1 MINSVTITDLSTAVS
16 LSFKGCA
23 QNVWIS
29 TVDEEDENKIR
40 MMRGNLCKRNVKHFA
55 QYFYDWSDEDS
66 ELYIQKN
73 IEQKGPREQH
83 VNNIISF
90 LQPIVESD
98 KVYNLGIN
106 CFAGISRSTA
116 IGIIA
121 WVMQGKTPQEALDE
135 IIKVRYQA
143 WPNLRILRF
152 ASARLGKDL
161 VYPVKT
167 WKAQEAQSIF
177 IPKAAPLGILPLDI

>member
-16 LSFKGCA
+16 NSFKECA

-29 TVDEEDENKIR
+29 VIDEQDRNKIR
-40 MMRGNLCKRNVKHFA
+40 MIKKNFASRGIPHFA
-55 QYFYDWSDEDS
+55 QYFYDWSDEDDDP
-66 ELYIQKN
+66 YIQKN
-73 IEQKGPREQH
+73 LEEQGPREQH

-98 KVYNLGIN
+98 KVYNLGVN
-106 CFAGISRSTA
+106 CFAGVSRSTA

-121 WVMQGKTPQEALDE
+121 WVMQGKSPQEALDE

-152 ASARLGKDL
+152 ASDRLGIDL
-161 VYPVKT
+161 VQPVKE
-167 WKAQEAQSIF
+167 WKNSSNN
-177 IPKAAPLGILPLDI
+177 GIYTGGW